1 MNRTEKAGVVEQ
13 LAGRLERSPTLYLAD
28 FTGLT
33 VPQVTEFRRRMRAIG
48 VEYVVV
54 KNRLAKRAFEPAA
67 GLETHLE
74 GPTGVV
80 FADADPLGAAQVLA
94 DFAREFSR
102 PKVKAGFMNGRT
114 IEAAHV
120 VRLATLPPREQL
132 LAQAG
137 GALQAPLAVFA
148 GALNGLL
155 STFIGA
161 LDALREQRAG
171 TAS

>member
-1 MNRTEKAGVVEQ
+1 MNRTEKAGVVEE
-13 LAGRLERSPTLYLAD
+13 LASRLQRSPTLYLAD

-33 VPQVTEFRRRMRAIG
+33 VPQATEFRRRMRAIG

-54 KNRLAKRAFEPAA
+54 KNRLAKRAFQPAT
-67 GLETHLE
+67 GLEAHLE

-80 FADADPLGAAQVLA
+80 FAEADPVGAAKVLA
-94 DFAREFSR
+94 EFAKEFDH
-102 PKVKAGFMNGRT
+102 PAVKAGFMEGRA
-114 IEAAHV
+114 IEASQV
-120 VRLATLPPREQL
+120 VRLATLPSREQL